1 MVRQDR
7 GIECGLDLGA
17 LTMSVVGGARNEGV
31 RAARYGVSVAWVKK
45 CREEEKKEVEI
56 VDGGPE

>member
-1 MVRQDR
+1 M
-7 GIECGLDLGA
+7 GA